1 MHQLLPLAPCYTAQL
16 FRPLHAELLT
26 LLKSLDAAD
35 WQRQT
40 VAPRWKVCDIVAH
53 LLDVD
58 LRRIAVYRDGH
69 FATAAKPPVTER
81 EVADLVNR
89 LNAEGVAFGSHL
101 SSRLLT
107 DLHAITGVWV
117 AGHTETLDP
126 DGKAIFAVSWAGE
139 AESRNWMDI
148 GREYTERWHHQMQI
162 RDATGRPLL
171 LLEPHWML
179 PLLDISVR
187 ALPHAYR
194 SITATAGTAVA
205 FRVTGDTR
213 AAWTLVRVDAGWAV
227 LSGES
232 GHATTTVE
240 CDANA
245 VWRLLYNAPF
255 DRGQVRVEGDAA
267 LAAPLLNTRS
277 VVV

>member
-1 MHQLLPLAPCYTAQL
+1 MLPLEPCFTEHL

-40 VAPRWKVCDIVAH
+40 VAPRWTVRDVVAH

-69 FATAAKPPVTER
+69 FAPAEKPPVTER

-101 SSRLLT
+101 SARLLT
-107 DLHAITGVWV
+107 DLHAITGAWV
-117 AGHTETLDP
+117 ADHIGTLDP

-139 AESRNWMDI
+139 GTSTNWMDI

-171 LLEPHWML
+171 LLEPSWML

-194 SITATAGTAVA
+194 SITAPAGTSIAL
-205 FRVTGDTR
+205 RVTGATR
-213 AAWTLVRVDAGWAV
+213 AMWTLVRDDAGWVV

-232 GHATTTVE
+232 GRATTTVA
-240 CDANA
+240 CDANV
-245 VWRLLYNAPF
+245 VWRLFYNAPF
-255 DRGQVRVEGDAA
+255 DRAAVHVEGDAA
-267 LAAPLLNTRS
+267 LAAPLLTTRS